1 LDETES
7 VMSVTE
13 AARHLG
19 VTTAEVFD
27 RIIRGELVALI
38 DDSGIKIP
46 AAQPALE

>member
-1 LDETES
+1 
-7 VMSVTE
+7 MSVIE

-27 RIIRGELVALI
+27 RIIRGDIVALV

-46 AAQPALE
+46 TRQLALE